1 MWEAI
6 EGVVQRCPGMSA
18 GSLVVPLLERCGI
31 ESALQLARFA
41 HSRLPPLRLGLSV
54 PSLHFHLSPGR
65 LHRVMRVLDGALPS
79 ARLSSRS
86 FAMFLQFALDITPP

>member
-1 MWEAI
+1 MTSMWAAT
-6 EGVVQRCPGMSA
+6 VSVPQRCLGMSIYNSA
-18 GSLVVPLLERCGI
+18 RMVPLLERCGI

-41 HSRLPPLRLGLSV
+41 HARLPPLRLGLSV

-79 ARLSSRS
+79 ARLRTEE
-86 FAMFLQFALDITPP
+86 L